1 MTHIDIACKVLI
13 LLLKAWCYYLA
24 NRPILLALCSQLLA
38 LCSQLF
44 LVALNAESALSV
56 EYEHKISLGR
66 MHTMTGNA
74 GY

>member
-24 NRPILLALCSQLLA
+24 NRPILLA